1 MSNETILVSAYMSD
15 VFNVPGLDASQYI
28 KYAEPLL
35 MLPKKKI
42 IFIDSTI
49 FYKVYN
55 TPKHS
60 STVLIPFD
68 KKTRGMMARNIR
80 CYFTKSKE

>member
-15 VFNVPGLDASQYI
+15 VFNVPGLDYSQYI

-55 TPKHS
+55 TPKLS

-68 KKTRGMMARNIR
+68 KK
-80 CYFTKSKE
+80 KLEVW